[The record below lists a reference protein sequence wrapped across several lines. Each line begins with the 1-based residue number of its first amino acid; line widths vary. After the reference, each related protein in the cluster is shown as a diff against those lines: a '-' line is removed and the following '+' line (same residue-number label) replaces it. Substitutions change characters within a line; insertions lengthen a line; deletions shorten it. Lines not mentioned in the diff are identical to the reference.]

1 MQALAGLCLLLFV
14 VTVTVVGARML
25 LLAQR
30 TGGRHERLIGS
41 GMLLI
46 GMLGFPG
53 SIASGFGGPVADLR
67 LPIWFASSIVTQIGI
82 LLIYA
87 FTWQVFRSAQA
98 WGRGLVGVAAL
109 LLFASLV
116 GAGHALAT
124 APPDALSPIVARA
137 WLLVG
142 MIGYSGCFFWSAI
155 EGFVH
160 WASAR
165 RRLALGLADAVVVN
179 RFLLWGV
186 FGLAATGINV
196 ASGIGAALG
205 HDPSKS
211 PLTLVPMGVL
221 GFFASV
227 AMYLAF
233 LPPAAYLD
241 FVRARARVRAS

>member
-1 MQALAGLCLLLFV
+1 MQAVAGLCLLLFV

-25 LLAQR
+25 LLARR
-30 TGGRHERLIGS
+30 TRGRHEKLIGS

-46 GMLGFPG
+46 GAVGFPG
-53 SIASGFGGPVADLR
+53 SIVSGFGGPVADVR
-67 LPIWFASSIVTQIGI
+67 LWLWLVSTLVMQLGI
-82 LLIYA
+82 LANYA
-87 FTWQVFRSAQA
+87 FTWQSFRPAQA
-98 WGRGLVGVAAL
+98 WGRWLVVGAAL
-109 LLFASLV
+109 LLFASLA
-116 GAGHALAT
+116 GSGHALAN
-124 APPDALSPIVARA
+124 ARPDELSPIVARS

-142 MIGYSGCFFWSAI
+142 MVGYAGCFLWSAI

-179 RFLLWGV
+179 RFLLWGL
-186 FGLAATGINV
+186 FGLAATGINL
-196 ASGIGAALG
+196 ASGTGAALG

-221 GFFASV
+221 GFLASV

-241 FVRARARVRAS
+241 FVRSRVRAS